1 MNHWQSRGLLA
12 WLLLPL
18 GMLFYTVAALRR
30 ILYRRGICAVAQ
42 LPVPVIVV
50 GNITAG
56 GTGKTPLVLA
66 LAQALAQAGHRPG
79 IISRGYGAR
88 LGHPRAVPVNGDPA
102 DYGDEPC
109 LLARRAGCPV
119 WVGTDRV
126 ATARALLAGNASC
139 DVLISDDGLQHLA
152 LARDVE
158 IAVVDGD
165 RGFGNGWPLPA
176 GPLRE
181 PVNRLRTV
189 NRIVVNGGDP
199 DHPPAIPGD
208 VPLSRMHLAGDTLN
222 NLADPALNQSLQSW
236 SGKPVH
242 AVAGIGHPPRFFAA
256 LRAAGLICTTH
267 AFRDHHPYVADDL
280 AFDGDTPVVMTEKD
294 AVKCAAFSTA
304 RHWAL
309 RVDATLTPPIT
320 GDLLQLIRQRS
331 THG

>member
-18 GMLFYTVAALRR
+18 AGLFYAIAAIRR
-30 ILYRRGICAVAQ
+30 ALYRIGIFTAAR
-42 LPVPVIVV
+42 LPVPVIVI

-88 LGHPRAVPVNGDPA
+88 LSHPRAVPVNGDPA
-102 DYGDEPC
+102 NYGDEPC
-109 LLARRAGCPV
+109 LLARRAGCSV
-119 WVGTDRV
+119 WVGTDR
-126 ATARALLAGNASC
+126 ASTARALLASDASC

-152 LARDVE
+152 LARDFE
-158 IAVVDGD
+158 IAVIDGD

-181 PVNRLRTV
+181 PIRRLRTV

-199 DHPPAIPGD
+199 DHTPAIPGD

-222 NLADPALNQSLQSW
+222 NLADPALNQSLHSW
-236 SGKPVH
+236 SGKSVH

-256 LRAAGLICTTH
+256 LRAAGLICREH
-267 AFRDHHPYVADDL
+267 PFPDHHRYTADDL
-280 AFDGDTPVVMTEKD
+280 AFGDDAPVVMTEKD
-294 AVKCAAFSTA
+294 AVKCTAFSA
-304 RHWAL
+304 PHHWML
-309 RVDATLTPPIT
+309 RVDATLTPPLT
-320 GDLLQLIRQRS
+320 GDLIQLIRQRT

>member
-18 GMLFYTVAALRR
+18 GILFYAVAALRR
-30 ILYRRGICAVAQ
+30 GLYRCGLRTAAR

-66 LAQALAQAGHRPG
+66 LAQSLAQSGCRPG

-88 LGHPRAVPVNGDPA
+88 LSHPRAVPVNGDPA

-119 WVGTDRV
+119 WVGNNRV
-126 ATARALLAGNASC
+126 ATASALLAADRSC

-152 LARDVE
+152 LARDIE

-165 RGFGNGWPLPA
+165 RGVGNGWPLPA

-181 PVNRLRTV
+181 PVSRLKTV
-189 NRIVVNGGDP
+189 NRIVVNGGGP
-199 DHPPAIPGD
+199 AAPPASPSD
-208 VPLSRMHLAGDTLN
+208 LLRSRMHLSGDTLS
-222 NLADPALNQSLQSW
+222 NLANPSLTQPLSSW
-236 SGKPVH
+236 AGRRVH

-256 LRAAGLICTTH
+256 LRAAGLICTEH
-267 AFRDHHPYVADDL
+267 PFPDHHPYTLEDL
-280 AFDGDTPVVMTEKD
+280 DFGDEAPVVMTEKD
-294 AVKCAAFSTA
+294 AVKCAAFSA
-304 RHWAL
+304 PSHWML
-309 RVDATLTPPIT
+309 RVDATISPPLT
-320 GDLLQLIRQRS
+320 GDLLQLIRPRS